1 MNAFSG
7 LFWQKFTSVS
17 AAKCIIVEIFSF
29 GLILLIFEMSHVIC
43 LIFTPEYFDRDIP
56 IILNFFSNSGIKLE
70 PKNPLK
76 PVTKTRTRVHSRYK
90 EFLILDGEIIDFGGR
105 IFKKGNF
112 ISYKPNSSHSS
123 FSKKGC
129 LILTFMRGQ
138 NNQINKI

>member
-43 LIFTPEYFDRDIP
+43 LIFTSGYFDRDIP

-76 PVTKTRTRVHSRYK
+76 PVTKTVFNRYY
-90 EFLILDGEIIDFGGR
+90 
-105 IFKKGNF
+105 NF
-112 ISYKPNSSHSS
+112 
-123 FSKKGC
+123 
-129 LILTFMRGQ
+129 
-138 NNQINKI
+138 